1 MNTADVSVQGDAE
14 QAVRSRYAAAAE
26 KFEQELCCPVVYH
39 ADYLRAIPQEVIDR
53 DYGCG
58 DPTAWVRPGETV
70 LDLGSGGGKV
80 CFIAAQ
86 IVGPTGHVIG
96 VDCNQQML
104 DLARRNRPIVAER
117 LGYAN
122 VEFRCGLIQDLQL
135 DLDRLGEALAGR
147 PVRNQSG
154 WLDLRDLE
162 SRLRREHPLVADE
175 SIDCVLSNCV
185 LNLVRP
191 EDREQLIREVFR
203 VLRPGGRAAICD
215 IVSDRDVP
223 EHLRRDPQLW
233 SGCISGAFR
242 EDEFPRAFE
251 RAGFHGVTIAK
262 RQSSPWRTVE
272 GIEFR
277 SVTVLA
283 YKAEHGP
290 SLEANQA
297 VIYRGPFKGVEDDDG
312 RLYRRGVRTAI
323 DEKTANRLQREPYT
337 GWFEPVDQ
345 RLSATLEA
353 ADASDGRAC
362 C

>member
-1 MNTADVSVQGDAE
+1 MSTADVLVQGDAE

-26 KFEQELCCPVVYH
+26 RFEQELCCPVVYH
-39 ADYLRAIPQEVIDR
+39 ADYLRAIPQEILDR

-80 CFIAAQ
+80 CFITAQ
-86 IVGPTGHVIG
+86 IVGGAGHVIG
-96 VDCNQQML
+96 VDCNEQML
-104 DLARRNRPIVAER
+104 DLARRNQPIVAER

-135 DLDRLGEALAGR
+135 DLDRLGEALAKR
-147 PVRNQSG
+147 PVQNQAD
-154 WLDLRDLE
+154 WLELRDLE
-162 SRLRREHPLVADE
+162 SRLRREQPLIADE

-191 EDREQLIREVFR
+191 EDREQLIREVYR
-203 VLRPGGRAAICD
+203 VLKPGGRAAICD

-223 EHLRRDPQLW
+223 ERLRRDPQLW

-262 RQSSPWRTVE
+262 RQSSAWRTVE

-283 YKAEHGP
+283 YKAERGP
-290 SLEANQA
+290 DSEQNRT
-297 VIYRGPFKGVEDDDG
+297 VIYRGPFKSVEDDDG
-312 RLYRRGVRTAI
+312 RFYRRGVRTAV
-323 DEKTANRLQREPYT
+323 DDAAFRALQREPYT
-337 GWFEPVDQ
+337 GLFEPVEPRRPAPLQ
-345 RLSATLEA
+345 A
-353 ADASDGRAC
+353 AGGSDGRC

>member
-1 MNTADVSVQGDAE
+1 MSTANVLVQGDAE

-26 KFEQELCCPVVYH
+26 RFEQELCCPVVYH
-39 ADYLRAIPQEVIDR
+39 ADFLRAIPQEVIDR

-135 DLDRLGEALAGR
+135 DLDRLGKELAGR
-147 PVRNQSG
+147 PVQNQAD

-162 SRLRREHPLVADE
+162 SRLRREQPLIADE

-191 EDREQLIREVFR
+191 EDREQLIGEVFR
-203 VLRPGGRAAICD
+203 VLKPGGRAAICD

-223 EHLRRDPQLW
+223 EHLRQDPQLW

-242 EDEFPRAFE
+242 DDEFLRAFE

-283 YKAEHGP
+283 YKADCGP
-290 SLEANQA
+290 SFEENYA
-297 VIYRGPFKGVEDDDG
+297 VIYRGPFKSVEDDHG
-312 RLYRRGVRTAI
+312 RLYRRGVRTAVG
-323 DEKTANRLQREPYT
+323 DSAFRVLQREPYT
-337 GWFEPVDQ
+337 GLFEPVQQ
-345 RLSATLEA
+345 RLSVPLQA
-353 ADASDGRAC
+353 AISDGRTC